1 MGLMHQKAVK
11 TVKNI
16 KYFILVG
23 SKQLWP
29 SQRKFIKGLFSVSN
43 GRLTVTE
50 GLLPYVSSEAS
61 T

>member
-1 MGLMHQKAVK
+1 MGLMHQKVVK
-11 TVKNI
+11 TVKKI

-23 SKQLWP
+23 SKQLCP
-29 SQRKFIKGLFSVSN
+29 SQKNFTKELFIASN